1 MKFFLKGVLLASAF
15 LLFSCSS
22 SDDGGSN
29 GDCDSDITF
38 LQTGK
43 TLKYS
48 ISQFG
53 FPAGGMKLEF
63 GGCNGNG
70 VFSVTRRFFDV
81 NNAQTSS
88 QVDKI
93 KINGAYMEIDVANTT
108 EVFWERLFKK
118 NAQLNDVWSD
128 TRADGTVYTR
138 EIIDMDSIVTVPAG
152 TFNCKVYKQ
161 TSSTAIGENYIFWN
175 DEVGEIMEE
184 SLLLTLKLT
193 EYN

>member
-53 FPAGGMKLEF
+53 FQAGGMKLEF

-81 NNAQTSS
+81 NNVQTSS

-118 NAQLNDVWSD
+118 NEP
-128 TRADGTVYTR
+128 DGKPNPHLLSMTATPIPRTLALTVYGDLDLSLLD
-138 EIIDMDSIVTVPAG
+138 EMPAG
-152 TFNCKVYKQ
+152 RKPVIT
-161 TSSTAIGENYIFWN
+161 
-175 DEVGEIMEE
+175 EIVLPDK
-184 SLLLTLKLT
+184 SK
-193 EYN
+193 